1 MMRQKGNMSEGHRA
15 RLRERFLANELDTF
29 ADYEIIEILLT
40 YAIPRIDV
48 KPTAKMLIRNFGN
61 LRGILHADAQALK
74 KIPHIG
80 DSATTFFKLLRDI
93 IPIYHQ
99 NELSVGGTEITTIS
113 KLIKLFR
120 SRIGSLQT
128 EVLEMVC
135 FDAKLKII
143 DGGLIRLFEGSVNSA
158 NVDIRRIVE
167 TAISKGAS
175 SIALAHNH
183 PSGDPTPSYEDI
195 RFTQKLSA
203 ACRPIDLNFIEH
215 IVVGK
220 NACFSFRRDGHF
232 DSLYDES
239 LAESRLRG
247 NCRVAEGE
255 ERVGEDCEDARAR
268 ADSGDAD
275 YSGDTDNPGD
285 SNDSGHSGRRRSGAV
300 LNGGNPPRRPTAPGG
315 GGAKK

>member
-15 RLRERFLANELDTF
+15 RLRERFLANGLDTF

-120 SRIGSLQT
+120 
-128 EVLEMVC
+128 
-135 FDAKLKII
+135 
-143 DGGLIRLFEGSVNSA
+143 
-158 NVDIRRIVE
+158 
-167 TAISKGAS
+167 
-175 SIALAHNH
+175 
-183 PSGDPTPSYEDI
+183 
-195 RFTQKLSA
+195 
-203 ACRPIDLNFIEH
+203 
-215 IVVGK
+215 
-220 NACFSFRRDGHF
+220 
-232 DSLYDES
+232 
-239 LAESRLRG
+239 
-247 NCRVAEGE
+247 
-255 ERVGEDCEDARAR
+255 
-268 ADSGDAD
+268 
-275 YSGDTDNPGD
+275 
-285 SNDSGHSGRRRSGAV
+285 
-300 LNGGNPPRRPTAPGG
+300 
-315 GGAKK
+315 